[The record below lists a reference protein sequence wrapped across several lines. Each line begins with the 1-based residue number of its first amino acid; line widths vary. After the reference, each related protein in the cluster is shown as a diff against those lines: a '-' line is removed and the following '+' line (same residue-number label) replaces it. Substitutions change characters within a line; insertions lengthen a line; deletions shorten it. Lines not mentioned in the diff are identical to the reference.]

1 MAVSEP
7 DSYLQVWKD
16 YFKSLYNRV
25 LSPVDSSLPAV
36 PCTLPSIFDCLELTS
51 PISVDEATLAV
62 AGLNPKKAPGLD
74 EIRGSHL
81 SHPTLIPSLFKVCFD
96 SAVVPE
102 AWCSALIHPILKP
115 NMPDLRNPANYRGIA
130 LQSTVLKAFCKI
142 LNCRLTS
149 WLESNDILQMNKT
162 GLGLIDPV
170 WTIFL
175 YYAVSLVIEN

>member
-1 MAVSEP
+1 MYFVC
-7 DSYLQVWKD
+7 SYNCIITAQHT
-16 YFKSLYNRV
+16 
-25 LSPVDSSLPAV
+25 
-36 PCTLPSIFDCLELTS
+36 CIITLPSIFDCLELNS
-51 PISVDEATLAV
+51 PISVDEAV

-81 SHPTLIPSLFKVCFD
+81 SHPTLIPLLHSLFKVCFD

-115 NMPDLRNPANYRGIA
+115 NMPDPRNPANYRGIA

-149 WLESNDILQMNKT
+149 YSWNRMTYFQMN
-162 GLGLIDPV
+162 
-170 WTIFL
+170 
-175 YYAVSLVIEN
+175 